1 MKLEE
6 LKGVGP
12 KTLKQLN
19 AVGIYNIKK
28 AIEYFPRD
36 YEDRNN
42 IKAVPQMN
50 DGENVSF
57 IGEVSIINPNRRTGT
72 GKTLSKI
79 LFSGDQGHITGIW
92 FNQPYIIQNF
102 KVGERVFLYGRISKK
117 MGEVQIVEP
126 QYERDVENAVAG
138 ITPIYPSN
146 KYLSQKVLRKTIS
159 QALEHI
165 DEELEETLPESI
177 RKIYKLPDIKT
188 TYINLHIPSSMKSL
202 NFYRRRIKF
211 EELLTLQLGLFL
223 IKKSLINSSS
233 SFGIPISSEMV
244 AFKEALPF
252 ELTNAQAKTIRE
264 ILSDMKCTKP
274 MNRLLQ
280 GDVGSGKT
288 IIAIIALFNVAKN
301 GYQGAMMAPTEI
313 LAEQHFE
320 TLSKILHKWGLKVE
334 LVTGGT
340 PKKRKN
346 EILEGLKNGEI
357 DIIVGT
363 HALIQENVEFSR
375 LALVITDEQHRFGVR
390 QRAELIN
397 KGHNP
402 HVLVMTATP
411 IPRTLALFIY
421 GDMDISIINEL
432 PKGRQSITTKFVKAS
447 SRDSVY
453 NSLKEEIKNG
463 RQVYVVCPLVEES
476 EKIEAQSAVETE
488 IKLKEKYFREFRVG
502 LLHGKMS
509 SREKDEVMHNFK
521 EGNIDVLVSTTVI
534 EVGVNVP
541 NATVMIVENADR
553 FGLAQLHQLR
563 GRVGR
568 GVHKSFCYLISEA
581 KSEEARNRMKIM
593 TSTND
598 GFIIAE
604 KDMEMRGTGEFFGTR
619 QHGLPELK
627 MADIV
632 RDLEVLKE
640 TRDLSREIIDNNYF
654 GIEGYACLK
663 KSVLE
668 IFNEKID
675 NITFN

>member
-188 TYINLHIPSSMKSL
+188 TYINLHIPSNMKSL